1 MTNKILILGSGSN
14 HEIDHDAFDSIYA
27 ANASITRLKDTS
39 CTQLIISDAML
50 FDKVDLDKHKPIDG
64 MTREESTKF
73 RQKKY
78 DSINNINSFKITVLD
93 SGEGIN
99 IKKRLIKKNLK
110 AQSIN
115 IISTGQLWSLF
126 IFSFHFL
133 DLIKIFFNLPNILK
147 LKFLGQFLLKK
158 RMSTQFRPS
167 LGLISIMLAIKE
179 NPNASIF
186 FDGINVIDNNN
197 NRHAFYKGLKTL
209 TYKKTSHLFDQLYIK
224 ILIESK
230 QIKLNA
236 K

>member
-14 HEIDHDAFDSIYA
+14 REIDHDAFDSIYA
-27 ANASITRLKDTS
+27 ANASITRLKNIS
-39 CTQLIISDAML
+39 YTQLIISDAML
-50 FDKVDLDKHKPIDG
+50 FDKVDLDKHKVIDG
-64 MTREESTKF
+64 MSREESTKF

-78 DSINNINSFKITVLD
+78 DSINNINPFKITVLD

-110 AQSIN
+110 AQSIS
-115 IISTGQLWSLF
+115 IINTGQLWSLF
-126 IFSFHFL
+126 IYSFHFL
-133 DLIKIFFNLPNILK
+133 DLIKIFFNLPSILK

-186 FDGINVIDNNN
+186 FDGINVIDDNN
-197 NRHAFYKGLKTL
+197 NRHAFYKGLKTH